1 MSLLLCVATIQNLQM
16 HVSQHGNTALCCGAA
31 SCHSSKIRLIR
42 TATDIHKNLHLHHH
56 THARAHTHTLHTKGC
71 NNIQKHIRNE
81 ESKKK
86 ARRRNDTWTST
97 KLRPESRAV
106 EGMTPLAAVPDLEST
121 DSPFPVVAD
130 DRRLLKVKICPT
142 DSTCSGVKP
151 ADASLACGGAG
162 AAAAAAAP
170 AAPDALLLLG
180 PAAGAKFL
188 FSACHMDPLM
198 RAFSHE
204 AASLLESAAS
214 ARSSF
219 VCHPQ
224 T

>member
-1 MSLLLCVATIQNLQM
+1 M
-16 HVSQHGNTALCCGAA
+16 
-31 SCHSSKIRLIR
+31 
-42 TATDIHKNLHLHHH
+42 
-56 THARAHTHTLHTKGC
+56 
-71 NNIQKHIRNE
+71 
-81 ESKKK
+81 
-86 ARRRNDTWTST
+86 ST
-97 KLRPESRAV
+97 KRRPESLAD
-106 EGMTPLAAVPDLEST
+106 EGMIPLAALPNLEST
-121 DSPFPVVAD
+121 DSPSPVVDD

-151 ADASLACGGAG
+151 ADDSLACAGGEVTAD
-162 AAAAAAAP
+162 P
-170 AAPDALLLLG
+170 ASPEALLLLG
-180 PAAGAKFL
+180 PAADAEVL

>member
-1 MSLLLCVATIQNLQM
+1 MSARM
-16 HVSQHGNTALCCGAA
+16 AA
-31 SCHSSKIRLIR
+31 PHFVKLPHAAIHQKLDSFEQRLTYIKP
-42 TATDIHKNLHLHHH
+42 AYLHHH
-56 THARAHTHTLHTKGC
+56 THVRAHTHICYTQKDATIS
-71 NNIQKHIRNE
+71 NNTSE
-81 ESKKK
+81 MKK
-86 ARRRNDTWTST
+86 ARRRNNTWTST
-97 KLRPESRAV
+97 KRRPETRAV
-106 EGMTPLAAVPDLEST
+106 EGMTPLAAVPNLEST

-130 DRRLLKVKICPT
+130 DRRLLKVKMCPT
-142 DSTCSGVKP
+142 DSTCSCVKP
-151 ADASLACGGAG
+151 VDDSLACAGGAV
-162 AAAAAAAP
+162 AADP

-180 PAAGAKFL
+180 PAADAEFL

>member
-1 MSLLLCVATIQNLQM
+1 M
-16 HVSQHGNTALCCGAA
+16 
-31 SCHSSKIRLIR
+31 
-42 TATDIHKNLHLHHH
+42 
-56 THARAHTHTLHTKGC
+56 
-71 NNIQKHIRNE
+71 
-81 ESKKK
+81 KK
-86 ARRRNDTWTST
+86 ARRKNDTWTST

-106 EGMTPLAAVPDLEST
+106 EGITSLASVPDLEST

-130 DRRLLKVKICPT
+130 DRRLLKVKMCPT
-142 DSTCSGVKP
+142 ESTCSGVKP
-151 ADASLACGGAG
+151 ADASLACGGG
-162 AAAAAAAP
+162 AVAADP

-180 PAAGAKFL
+180 PAADAEFL

-219 VCHPQ
+219 VCHSQ